1 MPPRISPL
9 KDAMHH
15 VVSKTDKTFKL
26 DVKYINAEKGRGLF
40 AKGVFCKGD
49 FVVEYRGDMINDAEL
64 QRRRK
69 RYHASCAAFMFDF
82 KWRGKTWCIDASRE
96 DGSFG
101 RIVNDDHKH
110 PKCKMKKI
118 DVNGK
123 PHLCLF
129 ALHDIKEGEEI
140 TYDYGGEDYPWRTQM
155 SGIAVNTSASGD
167 TDPSVPLETQMEDES
182 AQISSPQ
189 QMSGIAVNTSASG
202 DTDPSVPLETQMED
216 ESAQISSPQQMSG
229 IAVNTS
235 ASGDTDPSVPLETQ
249 MEDESAQIS
258 SPQQMSG
265 IAVNTSASGDTDP
278 SVPLETQMEDESAQ
292 ISSPQQM
299 SGIAVNTSASGDTD
313 PSVPLE
319 TQMEDESAQISSPQ
333 QMSGIA
339 VNTSAS
345 GDTDPSVP
353 LETQMED
360 ESAQISSPQQ
370 IVTPLP
376 NEIFVPRLRRTK
388 SVMLK
393 DTDLED
399 SGELFDSTPESSDNY
414 IPDTT
419 SDSDS
424 DVSLTLNPTK
434 PQLLYEL
441 DVDESGS
448 VSSPD
453 CDTAT
458 TDKVN
463 SCMSEASGTGEEPS
477 SSQNTIDSIVVCE
490 YQKRDGSRVYNKR
503 HYCLYCSKPYAKM
516 ARHLESSHVN
526 KSDVARA
533 LSFPKGSKERKLQL
547 DYIRNRGNY
556 AHNAAVMES
565 GKGELVPFKRPPKKV
580 QGDDFMHCAYCQGL
594 FTRKVLWR
602 HMRSCRLKPQSV
614 LPKPG
619 KNRVQ
624 SMCTYTGP
632 VPSNMTK
639 QLWGVISAMNPDPIT
654 DIIKNDTVI
663 TELGQRLLNKGGL
676 SDKNKQHVREKMREL
691 GRLIHNARRVT
702 SLKTMQDCVN
712 PKKYM
717 ETVKAVKYTCGYD
730 GETDKFMI
738 PSLANKIGNSLV
750 KVSKLLKAQG
760 LISNDKQLVK
770 NASEFLE
777 VHENKWNEMISATA
791 LRNISEA
798 KWNLPSVLPF
808 TEDVQK
814 MHAYLGEVQD
824 KWFKSLSESPST
836 KAWMELA
843 KVCLAQM
850 ILFNRRR
857 EGEVAS
863 MPLSAFLSR
872 DTSDPHEDVDWALSE
887 VEKKL
892 CRHFTRVITRGKRGR
907 PVPILLT
914 PKMLCALELL
924 VKQREAC
931 AVLKD
936 NAYMFARPEAM
947 THFRGSDCLR
957 GFAKACGAKCPKSLT
972 STRLRK
978 HAATLSTVLNMTDT
992 EMDQLA
998 NFLGHDIR
1006 IHREFYRLPE
1016 KTLQL
1021 AKISKVLM
1029 ALEQG
1034 RLAEFH
1040 GKNLDEI
1047 GIDPDEKV
1055 LDCDEEDGSIQEEH
1069 CSSTVDEP
1077 SAEVALPPPERNDMP
1092 PPPKRRKPPSD
1103 EEMPSRASA
1112 ARPSSKGKTI
1122 QKKTPWQ
1129 QIEVQAVERHMKR
1142 FITSL
1147 TVPAKS
1153 DCDKCLKAEPEALKN
1168 RDWKTVKFYIYN
1180 RITASKKKLQCR

>member
-1 MPPRISPL
+1 
-9 KDAMHH
+9 
-15 VVSKTDKTFKL
+15 
-26 DVKYINAEKGRGLF
+26 
-40 AKGVFCKGD
+40 
-49 FVVEYRGDMINDAEL
+49 
-64 QRRRK
+64 
-69 RYHASCAAFMFDF
+69 
-82 KWRGKTWCIDASRE
+82 
-96 DGSFG
+96 
-101 RIVNDDHKH
+101 
-110 PKCKMKKI
+110 MKKI

-129 ALHDIKEGEEI
+129 ALNDIKEGEEI

-155 SGIAVNTSASGD
+155 SSIAVDTSTGD
-167 TDPSVPLETQMEDES
+167 SDPSLRSETRVDDES
-182 AQISSPQ
+182 AHISSPQ
-189 QMSGIAVNTSASG
+189 LMSSIAVDTSTG
-202 DTDPSVPLETQMED
+202 DSDPSLRSETRVDD
-216 ESAQISSPQQMSG
+216 ESAHISSPQLMSS
-229 IAVNTS
+229 IAVDTS
-235 ASGDTDPSVPLETQ
+235 TGDSDPSLRSETRVD
-249 MEDESAQIS
+249 DESAHIS
-258 SPQQMSG
+258 SPQLMSS
-265 IAVNTSASGDTDP
+265 IAVDTSTGDSDP
-278 SVPLETQMEDESAQ
+278 SLRSETRVDDESAH
-292 ISSPQQM
+292 ISSPQLM
-299 SGIAVNTSASGDTD
+299 SSIAVDTSTGDSD
-313 PSVPLE
+313 PSLRSE
-319 TQMEDESAQISSPQ
+319 TRVDDESAHISSPQ
-333 QMSGIA
+333 LMSSIA
-339 VNTSAS
+339 VDTST
-345 GDTDPSVP
+345 GDSDPS
-353 LETQMED
+353 LRSETRVDD
-360 ESAQISSPQQ
+360 ESAHISSPQL
-370 IVTPLP
+370 IVTQLQ
-376 NEIFVPRLRRTK
+376 NEVFVPRLRRTK
-388 SVMLK
+388 SIIMK
-393 DTDLED
+393 DTDLQD

-414 IPDTT
+414 VPNTT
-419 SDSDS
+419 SESDS

-434 PQLLYEL
+434 RQLLDEL
-441 DVDESGS
+441 NVDESGS

-453 CDTAT
+453 CDTTT
-458 TDKVN
+458 TDKMN
-463 SCMSEASGTGEEPS
+463 SLTSEASGTGEEPS
-477 SSQNTIDSIVVCE
+477 SSQNTINAVVVCE

-533 LSFPKGSKERKLQL
+533 LSFPKGSKERKQQL

-565 GKGELVPFKRPPKKV
+565 GEGELVPFKRPPKKV
-580 QGDDFMHCAYCQGL
+580 QGEDFMHCAYCQGL

-602 HMRSCRLKPQSV
+602 HMRSCRLKPQAV

-632 VPSNMTK
+632 VPSNMSK

-663 TELGQRLLNKGGL
+663 TDIGQHLLNKGGL
-676 SDKNKQHVREKMREL
+676 SAKNKQHVREKMREL

-702 SLKTMQDCVN
+702 SLKRMEDCVN

-730 GETDKFMI
+730 SETDKFKI
-738 PSLANKIGNSLV
+738 PSLANKLGNSLV

-760 LISNDKQLVK
+760 LISNDKQLVN

-798 KWNLPSVLPF
+798 KWNLPTVMPF

-814 MHAYLGEVQD
+814 MHAYLSEVQD
-824 KWFKSLSESPST
+824 EWFKSLSESPST

-892 CRHFTRVITRGKRGR
+892 CRHFTRVVTRGKRGR

-1034 RLAEFH
+1034 KLAEFH

-1055 LDCDEEDGSIQEEH
+1055 IDCDEEDGCIQEEH

-1077 SAEVALPPPERNDMP
+1077 SAEVALSPTERNDMP

-1103 EEMPSRASA
+1103 QEMPSRANA
-1112 ARPSSKGKTI
+1112 MRPSSKGKTT
-1122 QKKTPWQ
+1122 QKIPWQ
-1129 QIEVQAVERHMKR
+1129 QTEVQAVERHMKR

-1168 RDWKTVKFYIYN
+1168 RNWKTVKFYIYN
-1180 RITASKKKLQCR
+1180 RITAYKKKLQCK

>member
-15 VVSKTDKTFKL
+15 VVTKSDKTKL
-26 DVKYINAEKGRGLF
+26 EVNYINAVKGRGLF
-40 AKGVFCKGD
+40 AKGSFCKGD
-49 FVVEYRGDMINDAEL
+49 FIVEYRGELINYAEL
-64 QRRRK
+64 ERRRK
-69 RYHASCAAFMFDF
+69 LYHPSCAVFMFEF

-101 RIVNDDHKH
+101 RLVNDDHQH
-110 PKCKMKKI
+110 PNCKMKKI

-123 PHLCLF
+123 AHLCLF
-129 ALHDIKEGEEI
+129 ALKDIKEGEEI
-140 TYDYGGEDYPWRTQM
+140 TYDYGGDDCPWRTQE
-155 SGIAVNTSASGD
+155 SSIAANSRAAGDSDASLQSQTPVD
-167 TDPSVPLETQMEDES
+167 D
-182 AQISSPQ
+182 
-189 QMSGIAVNTSASG
+189 ASLQSQTPMV
-202 DTDPSVPLETQMED
+202 D
-216 ESAQISSPQQMSG
+216 
-229 IAVNTS
+229 
-235 ASGDTDPSVPLETQ
+235 ASLQSQTPVDD
-249 MEDESAQIS
+249 
-258 SPQQMSG
+258 
-265 IAVNTSASGDTDP
+265 ASLQSQTPVDD
-278 SVPLETQMEDESAQ
+278 
-292 ISSPQQM
+292 
-299 SGIAVNTSASGDTD
+299 ASLQSQTPVDD
-313 PSVPLE
+313 
-319 TQMEDESAQISSPQ
+319 
-333 QMSGIA
+333 
-339 VNTSAS
+339 AS
-345 GDTDPSVP
+345 LQSQTPVDDASLQSQTPVDDASLQSQTPVDDASLQSQTPVDDASLQSQTPVDDAFGQTR
-353 LETQMED
+353 
-360 ESAQISSPQQ
+360 SPQQ
-370 IVTPLP
+370 IATQNHSE
-376 NEIFVPRLRRTK
+376 NEIFVPKLRRTK
-388 SVMLK
+388 SVIMK
-393 DTDLED
+393 DTNLED
-399 SGELFDSTPESSDNY
+399 SDELFDSTPESSDDY
-414 IPDTT
+414 VPDTT
-419 SDSDS
+419 SESES
-424 DVSLTLNPTK
+424 DVSLTLNQAK
-434 PQLLYEL
+434 RRLLDEL
-441 DVDESGS
+441 DIDQSGS
-448 VSSPD
+448 VSCPD
-453 CDTAT
+453 CDTT
-458 TDKVN
+458 TSDKMHNVA
-463 SCMSEASGTGEEPS
+463 SEASGTGEEPS
-477 SSQNTIDSIVVCE
+477 SSQNTTDGIVVSA
-490 YQKRDGSRVYNKR
+490 YQKRDGARVYNKR

-516 ARHLESSHVN
+516 ARHLESSHEN

-533 LSFPKGSKERKLQL
+533 LSFPKGSKERKNQL

-565 GKGELVPFKRPPKKV
+565 GKGELVPFKRPRKEV
-580 QGDDFMHCAYCQGL
+580 QGEDFMHCAYCQGL

-602 HMRSCRLKPQSV
+602 HMRTCRLQPQSDP
-614 LPKPG
+614 PKPG

-654 DIIKNDTVI
+654 DIIKNDRVI
-663 TELGQRLLNKGGL
+663 TDIGQHLLNKGGL
-676 SDKNKQHVREKMREL
+676 SDKNKQCVREKMREL
-691 GRLIHNARRVT
+691 GRLIHNARKVT
-702 SLKTMQDCVN
+702 SLKTLEDCVN

-730 GETDKFMI
+730 SETDKFLI
-738 PSLANKIGNSLV
+738 PSLANKLGNSLV
-750 KVSKLLKAQG
+750 KVCKLLKAQG

-770 NASEFLE
+770 NASEFQE
-777 VHENKWNEMISATA
+777 VHANKWNEMISATA
-791 LRNISEA
+791 LRNIREA
-798 KWNLPSVLPF
+798 KWNVPTLMPF

-814 MHAYLGEVQD
+814 LHTFLSQVQD
-824 KWFKSLSESPST
+824 EWFNLLSESPST

-863 MPLSAFLSR
+863 MPLSVFLSR

-907 PVPILLT
+907 PVPVLLT
-914 PKMLCALELL
+914 PKMLCSLELL

-931 AVLKD
+931 GVLKD

-957 GFAKACGAKCPKSLT
+957 GFAKACGAKCPKALT

-1055 LDCDEEDGSIQEEH
+1055 VDCDEEEQVNDCDEEDQSIQEGP
-1069 CSSTVDEP
+1069 CSSTVDA
-1077 SAEVALPPPERNDMP
+1077 SAEVALPATERNMSH
-1092 PPPKRRKPPSD
+1092 KRGKPSSEVPMS
-1103 EEMPSRASA
+1103 SGASA
-1112 ARPSSKGKTI
+1112 MRPPCKGKSS
-1122 QKKTPWQ
+1122 QKKAPWQ
-1129 QIEVQAVERHMKR
+1129 QAEVQAVERHLKS
-1142 FITSL
+1142 FIISG

-1153 DCDKCLKAEPEALKN
+1153 DCEKCLKAEPQALRN
-1168 RDWKTVKFYIYN
+1168 RDWKTVKFYVYN
-1180 RITASKKKLQCR
+1180 RITAFKKKLQCR